1 MSFNLKRR
9 YSAVAI
15 FSEDLER
22 VVLIHKQ
29 KPDWQAGKAN
39 LPGGKVEGFAPNRF
53 ACNGTGDWP
62 RDHWHDIE
70 EKAYINCAAREL
82 REETGLDVAAAA
94 LKLFCRLCFKTPEGD
109 AAECCFFAA
118 RGDVDAARTVEAER
132 VFVGEVAEVIAGGVS
147 YHYWSDR
154 AMSDECGIIPTMPNL
169 PYIVAMARQC
179 LRGGD
184 TTKTWPLTVY
194 ENGAT
199 P

>member
-1 MSFNLKRR
+1 MSTKRR
-9 YSAVAI
+9 YSAVAV
-15 FSEDLER
+15 FSDDLER
-22 VVLIHKQ
+22 IVLIHKL

-39 LPGGKVEGFAPNRF
+39 LPGGKVEAEKDYINADVEDWQGTYEE
-53 ACNGTGDWP
+53 ACNEVY
-62 RDHWHDIE
+62 RR
-70 EKAYINCAAREL
+70 CAVREL

-169 PYIVAMARQC
+169 PYIVAMARQV
-179 LRGGD
+179 LRGGA
-184 TTKTWPLTVY
+184 
-194 ENGAT
+194 GT
-199 P
+199 PRGGYVVEEVQS

>member
-1 MSFNLKRR
+1 MSFNPKRH
-9 YSAVAI
+9 YSAVAV
-15 FSEDLER
+15 FSDDLER
-22 VVLIHKQ
+22 VVLIHKL
-29 KPDWQAGKAN
+29 KPTWQAGKAN
-39 LPGGKVEGFAPNRF
+39 LPGGKVEAEKDYINADVEDWQGTYEE
-53 ACNGTGDWP
+53 ACNEVY
-62 RDHWHDIE
+62 RR
-70 EKAYINCAAREL
+70 CAVREL